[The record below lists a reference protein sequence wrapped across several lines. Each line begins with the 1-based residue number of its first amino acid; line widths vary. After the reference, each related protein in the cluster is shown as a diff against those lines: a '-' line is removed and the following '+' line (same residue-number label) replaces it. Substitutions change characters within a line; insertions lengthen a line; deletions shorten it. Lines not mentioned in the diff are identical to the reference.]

1 MSDPR
6 RVRVET
12 ALGIAVVD
20 VDSGELDELE
30 AGEPIGLTQV
40 YGISLPL
47 LVAADVH
54 GSRVVA
60 VVGRKPPLLVSDDAG
75 TTWTEAGAGLPAG
88 RAVAVSPQH
97 PDLVVF
103 ASDTRL
109 FVSEDGGR
117 FWRSLPPEL
126 DGIVAVAWED

>member
-1 MSDPR
+1 MNGPR

-20 VDSGELDELE
+20 VDSGEVDELE
-30 AGEPIGLTQV
+30 AGEPIGLAQV
-40 YGISLPL
+40 EGLLLPL

-60 VVGRKPPLLVSDDAG
+60 VVDRKPPLLVSDDAG
-75 TTWTEAGAGLPAG
+75 TTWAEAGGGLPAG

-126 DGIVAVAWED
+126 EGIVAVAWEG